1 MKVYLKVLLIIL
13 FFNQN
18 IFSQEKNEIAN
29 QDNTVSKKACLNE
42 IFLTLLLKEKI
53 KTIPIK
59 NVKILENKKT
69 FQSWLLLIKSANI
82 GKVIVKEVRVNNT
95 PTTYSTGL
103 KSFILFINV
112 FDFFREGYLEKKV
125 EFLHQIGFHYY

>member
-1 MKVYLKVLLIIL
+1 M
-13 FFNQN
+13 
-18 IFSQEKNEIAN
+18 
-29 QDNTVSKKACLNE
+29 
-42 IFLTLLLKEKI
+42 
-53 KTIPIK
+53 
-59 NVKILENKKT
+59 
-69 FQSWLLLIKSANI
+69 NI
-82 GKVIVKEVRVNNT
+82 GKIIAKEVRVNNT